1 MKQSL
6 QNWEERNRSSNYWLA
21 IWFGA
26 GLLRPAPGTWGSL
39 AAVFLAFLGYR
50 FGLDLSWA
58 VFAVLAVTVVG
69 TVSIERIQRQS
80 GVHDAPEIVVDE
92 VAGQWIA
99 VLPVFLSP
107 VPENLVNWVWLVA
120 FILFRLL
127 DIWKP
132 WPIRWVDRTVH
143 GGFGVML
150 DDLIAGLLTFAGIE
164 IFLIIFS

>member
-6 QNWEERNRSSNYWLA
+6 QNWDERKSSSNYWLA
-21 IWFGA
+21 TWFGS

-39 AAVFLAFLGYR
+39 VGLLLAMLAYEL
-50 FGLDLSWA
+50 GLDLSWA
-58 VFAVLAVTVVG
+58 VFSVLAVTIVG

-107 VPENLVNWVWLVA
+107 VPDELIVWVWLIA
-120 FILFRLL
+120 FVLFRVL

-132 WPIRWVDRTVH
+132 WPIRWVDRSVH

-150 DDLIAGLLTFAGIE
+150 DDLIAGLLAFSGIE
-164 IFLIIFS
+164 IFLIFSN